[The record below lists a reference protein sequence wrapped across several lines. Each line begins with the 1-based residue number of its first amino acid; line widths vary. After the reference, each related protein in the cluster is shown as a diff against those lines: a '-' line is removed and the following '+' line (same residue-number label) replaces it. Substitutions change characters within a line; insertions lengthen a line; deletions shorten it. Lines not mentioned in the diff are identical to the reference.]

1 MRFPQ
6 RKRKK
11 DVLNLAL
18 KNLRVGDEGLIF
30 SFRTYD
36 AIKERIEYFR
46 SLYPEQ
52 RHRVWGYG
60 NVQRIKRL
68 L

>member
-6 RKRKK
+6 RKRQK
-11 DVLNLAL
+11 DVLNLSL
-18 KNLRVGDEGLIF
+18 KNLRVGDEIIF
-30 SFRTYD
+30 TFRTYD
-36 AIKERIEYFR
+36 AVKDRIEYFR